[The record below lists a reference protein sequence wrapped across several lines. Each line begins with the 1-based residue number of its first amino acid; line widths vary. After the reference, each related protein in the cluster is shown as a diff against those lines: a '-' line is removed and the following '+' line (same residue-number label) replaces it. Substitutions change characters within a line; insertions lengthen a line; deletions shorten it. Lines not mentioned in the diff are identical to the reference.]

1 VTLQDASPRRTRA
14 RCSISFSVRGRRR
27 HTDRRLTAGS
37 RPGRPHARAPGSHER
52 VGRLATGRERKA
64 DGSVS
69 LADAYAVALAHER
82 DAVLVVGADD
92 DVDEL
97 PIEID
102 LRRGRNR
109 SVWTSP
115 ETGVGSLA
123 LRTRP
128 VSRVD
133 GLLGRV
139 SGIDPA
145 PTRFREVES
154 LPKAGRPVVDRPR
167 RGRTRAERG
176 RPSSPRRRRSRSPRD
191 ARTVDRCR
199 RRAEPSRTD
208 PIRSE
213 PQPQATPSAVCHRSA
228 AGETAP

>member
-37 RPGRPHARAPGSHER
+37 RPGRPHARAPGSHDR

-109 SVWTSP
+109 SVWTNP

-133 GLLGRV
+133 
-139 SGIDPA
+139 DYW
-145 PTRFREVES
+145 
-154 LPKAGRPVVDRPR
+154 AGCRGSTRPR
-167 RGRTRAERG
+167 HDSGRSRA
-176 RPSSPRRRRSRSPRD
+176 PRRRADRSWTDLGVDEPERNG
-191 ARTVDRCR
+191 VDRR
-199 RRAEPSRTD
+199 RRVEDAPDPPETHGPSVAAGAEPRRTE
-208 PIRSE
+208 PNRSE
-213 PQPQATPSAVCHRSA
+213 PQPQAAPSPVRHRSA